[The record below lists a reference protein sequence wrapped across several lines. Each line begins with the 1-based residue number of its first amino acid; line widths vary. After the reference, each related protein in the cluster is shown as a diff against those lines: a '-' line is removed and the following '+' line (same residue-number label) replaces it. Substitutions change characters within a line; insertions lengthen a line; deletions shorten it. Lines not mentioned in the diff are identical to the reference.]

1 MTLGRA
7 PVAFRR
13 VLGLDILPGS
23 SAEAGEPL
31 YACAVVSEGRV
42 VERVERVRWSEI
54 ASLAARYGVGAIA
67 LDNVRE
73 LGGESEIAA
82 LMRSLPAGVRLVEVT
97 RVAGEQL
104 SVEALCALTGLC
116 GGKPSPLETAELAAL
131 LAYQGVGSE
140 VLVFEEET
148 VITVGRGR
156 VPGQGGMSR
165 ERYKRGIE
173 LLVRRKVAEIREALE
188 KAKLDYDLFVRKSG
202 EGYTGATFIVYAPRE
217 ALAGLV
223 RQERGHDLFVEIE
236 PVRREKLEYRALGAR
251 VREPARP
258 ARSLIVGV
266 DPGTTTG
273 VAVLNLRGEVV
284 ALFSR
289 RLLGRGQLTRTLY
302 DLGHPVV
309 IATDVEPPPSYVRKL
324 AASLGAVLF
333 VPPRPLSIEEKRRL
347 AEEALSGSGYRIRD
361 SHQRD
366 ALAAAFK
373 AYLSFKEKL
382 EDVER
387 EAERR
392 GLPIPLE
399 EAKLLVIRGE
409 PVASA
414 VVKVARK
421 HFGIEP
427 RAAHQP
433 LPAEQEEK
441 PGASLASI
449 VEQLLSENYALRRE
463 LRELREELEEKVSA
477 LHRLLKVRGSAPSS
491 EVVKLEARLES
502 VNRELERIR
511 REHEELQREHARAV
525 YELTGLV
532 TGRRCAALKLSSAL
546 KLLDQGLLRPGA
558 LADPLIYVD
567 KELPLDLLR
576 DALLKLKD
584 PARPMVVV
592 TREAVDNLSQA
603 LPLGVVPVPL
613 TTLCSAAEWGDFLF
627 LDREE
632 LEDALRKACPAGEAE
647 RVKKAFEEYK
657 RRRAAE
663 LFRRA

>member
-31 YACAVVSEGRV
+31 YACAVVSDGRV
-42 VERVERVRWSEI
+42 VERLEGVRWGEI
-54 ASLAARYGVGAIA
+54 ASLAARYGVDAVA

-82 LMRSLPAGVRLVEVT
+82 LMRSLPAGVKLVEVT

-104 SVEALCALTGLC
+104 SVEALCAITGLC
-116 GGKPSPLETAELAAL
+116 SGKPSPLETAELAAI

-148 VITVGRGR
+148 VIKVGRGR

-173 LLVRRKVAEIREALE
+173 LLVRRKVSEIKEALE
-188 KAKLDYDLFVRKSG
+188 RARLDYDLFARKSG
-202 EGYTGATFIVYAPRE
+202 EGYAGATFVVYASRE
-217 ALAGLV
+217 ALTGLV
-223 RQERGHDLFVEIE
+223 HQERGHDLFVEIE
-236 PVRREKLEYRALGAR
+236 PVRREKLEYRALGTKA
-251 VREPARP
+251 REPPRP

-266 DPGTTTG
+266 DPGMTTG
-273 VAVLNLRGEVV
+273 VAALNLRGEVV

-289 RLLGRGQLTRTLY
+289 RLLGRGQLTRILY
-302 DLGHPVV
+302 GLGYPAVV
-309 IATDVEPPPSYVRKL
+309 ATDVEPPPSYARRL

-333 VPPRPLSIEEKRRL
+333 VPPRPLSVEEKRRL
-347 AEEALSGSGYRIRD
+347 AEEALSGSGYKVRD

-366 ALAAAFK
+366 ALAAAYK
-373 AYLSFKEKL
+373 AYLSLREKL
-382 EDVER
+382 EEVER
-387 EAERR
+387 EAERK

-414 VVKVARK
+414 VVKVARR

-427 RAAHQP
+427 RAAQP
-433 LPAEQEEK
+433 PPAGQEER
-441 PGASLASI
+441 ASAPLAPI
-449 VEQLLSENYALRRE
+449 VERLLSENYALRRE

-477 LHRLLKVRGSAPSS
+477 LHRLLRVRGSAPSS
-491 EVVKLEARLES
+491 EVVKLEAKLES
-502 VNRELERIR
+502 ASRELERVKK
-511 REHEELQREHARAV
+511 EYEELQREFTRAV
-525 YELTGLV
+525 HELTGLV

-546 KLLDQGLLRPGA
+546 RLLDQGLLRPSA
-558 LADPLIYVD
+558 LADPLVYVD
-567 KELPLDLLR
+567 KDLPLDLLR
-576 DALLKLKD
+576 DTLLKLKD

-592 TREAVDNLSQA
+592 VRGEADGLSQA

-613 TTLCSAAEWGDFLF
+613 SGLRSAAEWGDFLF

-632 LEDALRKACPAGEAE
+632 LEDLLRKACPAGEAE
-647 RVKKAFEEYK
+647 RVKKAFEEYR

>member
-1 MTLGRA
+1 VTLGRA

-31 YACAVVSEGRV
+31 YACAVVSDGRV
-42 VERVERVRWSEI
+42 VERIERVRWSEI
-54 ASLAARYGVGAIA
+54 ASLAARYGVDAIA

-73 LGGESEIAA
+73 LGGEGEIAA

-104 SVEALCALTGLC
+104 SVEALCAITGLC
-116 GGKPSPLETAELAAL
+116 GGKPSPLETAELAAI

-165 ERYKRGIE
+165 ERYRRGIE

-188 KAKLDYDLFVRKSG
+188 RAKLDYDLFVRKSG
-202 EGYTGATFIVYAPRE
+202 EGYTGATFVVYAPRE
-217 ALAGLV
+217 ALAGIV

-251 VREPARP
+251 AREPSRP

-266 DPGTTTG
+266 DPGMTTG
-273 VAVLNLRGEVV
+273 VAALNLRGEVV

-289 RLLGRGQLTRTLY
+289 RLLGRGQLTRMLY
-302 DLGHPVV
+302 DLGYPAV

-333 VPPRPLSIEEKRRL
+333 APPRPLSVEEKRRL
-347 AEEALSGSGYRIRD
+347 AEEALSSSGYRVRD

-366 ALAAAFK
+366 ALAAAYK
-373 AYLSFKEKL
+373 AYLSFKDKME
-382 EDVER
+382 EVER

-414 VVKVARK
+414 VVKVARR

-427 RAAHQP
+427 RAAQQP
-433 LPAEQEEK
+433 LPAGQEER
-441 PGASLASI
+441 PGASLAPI

-477 LHRLLKVRGSAPSS
+477 LHRLLRVRGSAPSS
-491 EVVKLEARLES
+491 EVVRLEARLES
-502 VNRELERIR
+502 ASRELERVR
-511 REHEELQREHARAV
+511 REYEGLQREYARAV

-546 KLLDQGLLRPGA
+546 RLLDQGLLRPTA

-567 KELPLDLLR
+567 KDLPLELLR

-592 TREAVDNLSQA
+592 IKGAASSLSEA

-613 TTLCSAAEWGDFLF
+613 DMLRSAVEWGDFLF

-632 LEDALRKACPAGEAE
+632 LEDSLRVAYPAGEAE
-647 RVKKAFEEYK
+647 RVKKAFEEYR